1 MKTRPKNIY
10 KDVDKL
16 PRGNADNTITEGC
29 LVLEGGA
36 WKGLYTGGVVD
47 CLMVNGINFR
57 TTIGISAGA
66 LFGLGY
72 VSGQIGWGPTIDLI
86 YRHDKNY
93 VGTGAMKRDHGVT
106 GFSYLYKEIMEEY
119 PMDTQRLMDTQRRFL
134 VGATDM
140 RTGKIR
146 YFEKG
151 SCNLLTAIRAS
162 ATVPYVSRPVVID
175 GVPYLDG
182 GCSEKIPYT
191 WAKENG
197 EKKIMVVKTREWA
210 YRRKEGAPAMA
221 KLMYR
226 KYPEFVESIAQSGG
240 KFNRMTEELQTE
252 SEAGRVFVMAPS
264 EEVTV
269 SRFEGDMQKLGDL
282 YWLGYRDMESR
293 LEELRN
299 YLDRKGAAH
308 TVINM

>member
-1 MKTRPKNIY
+1 MTKKTRKIY
-10 KDVDKL
+10 SGVDRM
-16 PRGNADNTITEGC
+16 PSGHADNTITEGC

-36 WKGLYTGGVVD
+36 WKGLYTGGVAD
-47 CLMVNGINFR
+47 CLMVSGINFR

-72 VSGQIGWGPTIDLI
+72 VSGQIGWGPKIDLI
-86 YRHDKNY
+86 YRHDRNY

-106 GFSYLYKEIMEEY
+106 GFSYLYDEIMKEY
-119 PMDTQRLMDTQRRFL
+119 PMDEQRLMDPQRRFL

-151 SCNLLTAIRAS
+151 NCDLLRAIRAS
-162 ATVPYVSRPVVID
+162 ATVPYVSRPVVIG

-210 YRRKEGAPAMA
+210 YRRKESAPAMA

-226 KYPEFVESIAQSGG
+226 KYPDFVESIAQSGG
-240 KFNRMTEELQTE
+240 KFNRMTEELKQE

-269 SRFEGDMQKLGDL
+269 SRFEGDMEKLGEL

-293 LEELRN
+293 LEDLKA
-299 YLDRKGAAH
+299 YLKA
-308 TVINM
+308 

>member
-1 MKTRPKNIY
+1 MADMTKIPKNIY
-10 KDVDKL
+10 KGADRL
-16 PRGNADNTITEGC
+16 PTGRADDTITEGC

-36 WKGLYTGGVVD
+36 WKGLYTGGVLD

-72 VSGQIGWGPTIDLI
+72 VSGQIGWGPKVDLI
-86 YRHDKNY
+86 YRHDRNY
-93 VGTGAMKRDHGVT
+93 VGIGAMKKDHGVT
-106 GFSYLYKEIMEEY
+106 GFSYLYEDIMKEY
-119 PMDTQRLMDTQRRFL
+119 PMDEKRLMDPQRRFL

-140 RTGKIR
+140 RTGEIR

-151 SCNLLTAIRAS
+151 SCDLLRAIRAS
-162 ATVPYVSRPVVID
+162 ATVPYVSRPVVIG

-226 KYPEFVESIAQSGG
+226 KYPAFVDAIAQSGG
-240 KFNRMTEELQTE
+240 KFNRMTEELQQE

-269 SRFEGDMQKLGDL
+269 SRFEGDMEKLGEL
-282 YWLGYRDMESR
+282 YWLGYRDMENR
-293 LEELRN
+293 LDELQN
-299 YLDRKGAAH
+299 YLKA
-308 TVINM
+308 